1 MCVNN
6 MTQGTF
12 TDGKGVWS
20 DGCVCAAAPPLVD
33 LGWMHLCIQF
43 QKSTLGVNVTVIG
56 SSLYVGGLSHVKRP
70 L

>member
-1 MCVNN
+1 MD
-6 MTQGTF
+6 MRK
-12 TDGKGVWS
+12 GKDECVWS